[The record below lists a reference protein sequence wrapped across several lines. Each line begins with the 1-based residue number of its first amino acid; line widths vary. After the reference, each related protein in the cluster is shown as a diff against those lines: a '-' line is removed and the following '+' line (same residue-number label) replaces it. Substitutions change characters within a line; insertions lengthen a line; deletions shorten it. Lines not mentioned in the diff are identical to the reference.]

1 MSHDAVGTNVG
12 RNCKNTNKFL
22 MERDYIKKQVD
33 QLARML
39 SKIVSDLMGQKA
51 ETTIGGIEAM
61 SQVLKSQLDIDF
73 QALMSIS
80 DNDFI
85 TILEKELSTESIN
98 NIAKII
104 LIVADNA
111 KKRDEET
118 TILYRKCLLIL
129 EYLEK
134 KEATYSFDRNSTIQR
149 IKNQDIKLI

>member
-1 MSHDAVGTNVG
+1 
-12 RNCKNTNKFL
+12 

-33 QLARML
+33 ELARML
-39 SKIVSDLMGQKA
+39 SKIISDLMGQKT
-51 ETTIGGIEAM
+51 ETSIGGIEAM

-73 QALMSIS
+73 QSLMSIS

-104 LIVADNA
+104 LIVADNT
-111 KKRDEET
+111 KKRNEET
-118 TILYRKCLLIL
+118 TILYNKCLCIL

-134 KEATYSFDRNSTIQR
+134 KEATYSFDRNLIIQK
-149 IKNQDIKLI
+149 IKNQDFTRL